1 MESRSNDHPSV
12 RRLRHAR
19 FQPTKSKTM
28 RQRIKIPRIIKIENI
43 TGHKIQCMFNNGES
57 RLLDFE
63 KIFKQWNV
71 TENDFEYPLLNEK
84 ELKKVELRNY
94 TLSWP
99 NIEIKVKGENGDNL
113 ILPYEIGADVLYE
126 LSEEMNEPSNYRY
139 GKLIRSARLK
149 AGLTQEQLAIRSGTT
164 RFYIS
169 RIENDK
175 TDLEMSTFRK
185 IVEAG
190 LGKKLKLM
198 IE

>member
-1 MESRSNDHPSV
+1 M
-12 RRLRHAR
+12 RL
-19 FQPTKSKTM
+19 K
-28 RQRIKIPRIIKIENI
+28 IKIPRIVKIEKI
-43 TGHKIQCMFNNGES
+43 SGHKIQCMFNNGES
-57 RLLDFE
+57 RVLDFA

-71 TENDFEYPLLNEK
+71 TKNDFEYPLLDEK
-84 ELKKVELRNY
+84 EFKKVKLRNF

-99 NIEIKVKGENGDNL
+99 NIEIKVKGENGEEL
-113 ILPYEIGADVLYE
+113 TLPYEIGADVLYE
-126 LSEEMNEPSNYRY
+126 LSDSIQEPSKYRY
-139 GKLIRSARLK
+139 GRLIRSARLK
-149 AGLTQEQLAIRSGTT
+149 AGLTQEQLAMRSGTT

-190 LGKKLKLM
+190 LGKKLKLT

>member
-1 MESRSNDHPSV
+1 
-12 RRLRHAR
+12 
-19 FQPTKSKTM
+19 M
-28 RQRIKIPRIIKIENI
+28 RQKIKTPRIVKIEKV

-63 KIFKQWNV
+63 KNFRLWNV
-71 TENDFEYPLLNEK
+71 TENDFEYPLLDEK
-84 ELKKVELRNY
+84 EFKKVKLRNY

-99 NIEIKVKGENGDNL
+99 NIKIKVKGENGETL
-113 ILPYEIGADVLYE
+113 TLPYEIGADVLYE
-126 LSEEMNEPSNYRY
+126 SSEEIKDPSKFRY
-139 GKLIRSARLK
+139 GRLIRSARLK
-149 AGLTQEQLAIRSGTT
+149 AGLTQEQLAMKSGTT

-190 LGKKLKLM
+190 LGKKLKLT

>member
-1 MESRSNDHPSV
+1 
-12 RRLRHAR
+12 
-19 FQPTKSKTM
+19 M
-28 RQRIKIPRIIKIENI
+28 RQKIKIPRIVKIEKI

-63 KIFKQWNV
+63 KIFRQWNV
-71 TENDFEYPLLNEK
+71 TETDFEYPLLDEK
-84 ELKKVELRNY
+84 EFKKVKLRNY

-99 NIEIKVKGENGDNL
+99 NIEIIVKGENGEIL
-113 ILPYEIGADVLYE
+113 TLPYEIGADVLFE
-126 LSEEMNEPSNYRY
+126 LSEDIKEPSRYRY
-139 GKLIRSARLK
+139 GRLIRSARLK
-149 AGLTQEQLAIRSGTT
+149 AGLTQEQLAMKSGTT

-190 LGKKLKLM
+190 LGKRLKLT

>member
-1 MESRSNDHPSV
+1 
-12 RRLRHAR
+12 
-19 FQPTKSKTM
+19 M
-28 RQRIKIPRIIKIENI
+28 RQKIKIPRIVKIEKVS
-43 TGHKIQCMFNNGES
+43 GHKIQCMFNNGES

-71 TENDFEYPLLNEK
+71 TENDFEYPLLDEK
-84 ELKKVELRNY
+84 EFKKVKLRNY

-99 NIEIKVKGENGDNL
+99 NIEIKVKGENGENL
-113 ILPYEIGADVLYE
+113 NLPYEIGADVLFE
-126 LSEEMNEPSNYRY
+126 LSEEIKEPSKYRY
-139 GKLIRSARLK
+139 GRLIRSARLK
-149 AGLTQEQLAIRSGTT
+149 AGLTQEQLAMKSGTT

-190 LGKKLKLM
+190 LGKRLKLT

>member
-1 MESRSNDHPSV
+1 
-12 RRLRHAR
+12 
-19 FQPTKSKTM
+19 M
-28 RQRIKIPRIIKIENI
+28 RQKIKIPRIVKIEKI
-43 TGHKIQCMFNNGES
+43 SGHKIQCMFNNGES

-71 TENDFEYPLLNEK
+71 TENDFEHPLLDEK
-84 ELKKVELRNY
+84 EFKKVKLRNY

-99 NIEIKVKGENGDNL
+99 NIEIKVNGENGENL
-113 ILPYEIGADVLYE
+113 NLPYEIGADVLFE
-126 LSEEMNEPSNYRY
+126 LSEDVKEPSKYRY
-139 GKLIRSARLK
+139 GRLIRSARLK
-149 AGLTQEQLAIRSGTT
+149 AGLTQEQLAMKSGTT

-190 LGKKLKLM
+190 LGKRLKLT